1 MKPRNYLMGIP
12 LLAAFLFGVNYF
24 SLSQRA
30 QSGERASEEKV
41 SLIPAFE
48 SAQISPRKKSRV
60 ASLLKAQETNASDS
74 QQELDSFLANCSQ
87 EELNLLGQLVLQDGG
102 LPSVRRMSLYI
113 LSLAL
118 PRSLPQLTEI
128 AARPVMVSGDSG
140 QPHSQA
146 AMERKQELALRI
158 GAVVSLDSV
167 DSGSDARAALLSVV
181 HGEAD
186 PSIKSLAA
194 IALSGWADNRPHRLQ
209 RFVDQ
214 MDKNK
219 FRGKL

>member
-1 MKPRNYLMGIP
+1 MGIP
-12 LLAAFLFGVNYF
+12 LLVALLFGLNYLW
-24 SLSQRA
+24 LSQRA
-30 QSGERASEEKV
+30 PAEEAEK
-41 SLIPAFE
+41 SPLISSFD
-48 SAQISPRKKSRV
+48 SVQISPRKKSRV

-74 QQELDSFLANCSQ
+74 QQELDNFLANCSQ
-87 EELNLLGQLVLQDGG
+87 EELNLLSHLVLQQEG
-102 LPSVRRMSLYI
+102 PSSLRRRSLYI

-128 AARPVMVSGDSG
+128 ANSPVQVEGDIS

-146 AMERKQELALRI
+146 AMDRKQELALRI
-158 GAVVSLDSV
+158 GAVISLDSV

-181 HGEAD
+181 HGESD

-214 MDKNK
+214 MGKNK